1 MGHPRDRLG
10 TFLWLKQVGIGDK
23 YVQQD
28 ESDQELAFQ
37 KAFTLELTFSGLF
50 LLLLFAAVPVL
61 ALVYGTPQLLLPGFV
76 ACLTV
81 ADGALQTPFWIFYR
95 RMDFVRQRTL
105 QAVEPIV
112 GFVVTVALA
121 VAGAGFWA
129 LVVGVVAGSLSGAV
143 VAMRTSQY
151 KVRLRWEK
159 GALRSYATFSWPL
172 FVAGASS
179 LVIAQSSIL
188 VGTKALGL
196 AAVGGIA
203 LASSISDYTNKVDQ
217 IVTQTLYPAICAVKD
232 RTDLLFES
240 FVKSNRLALMWG
252 LPFGVAVALFGSDLV
267 TYGIGERWRPAV
279 GIIAAFGLVA
289 ALGHIAFNWDAFFRA
304 RGETRPIAVW
314 SFVTMLSFVAFA
326 IPLMLW
332 KGLNGFAV
340 GMGIM
345 AFVSL
350 VVRGLYLTKLFDG
363 LQMLRTRRARSRPP
377 CPPCWRCWACGRCWA
392 TGRWPSRW
400 LSSRST
406 SRSRWWPRGPSS
418 AGSCARCS
426 GTCAGGARRRRRRP
440 STRPTGSA
448 ARRRASRAGAR
459 AGARARSPARRAGR
473 RARPR

>member
-1 MGHPRDRLG
+1 
-10 TFLWLKQVGIGDK
+10 
-23 YVQQD
+23 
-28 ESDQELAFQ
+28 
-37 KAFTLELTFSGLF
+37 
-50 LLLLFAAVPVL
+50 
-61 ALVYGTPQLLLPGFV
+61 
-76 ACLTV
+76 
-81 ADGALQTPFWIFYR
+81 
-95 RMDFVRQRTL
+95 
-105 QAVEPIV
+105 
-112 GFVVTVALA
+112 
-121 VAGAGFWA
+121 
-129 LVVGVVAGSLSGAV
+129 
-143 VAMRTSQY
+143 MRTSQY

-179 LVIAQSSIL
+179 MVIAQSSIL

-252 LPFGVAVALFGSDLV
+252 LPFGVAVALFASDLV

-363 LQMLRTRRARSRPP
+363 LQMLRHAARAIAPTVPAVLAVLGVRALVGDGSLARRGGRARALRRGHRRGDVGLRAPAPARGARIPARAERGGAGGGVTRDYRMTPSPSTLATSWARERAPIFVIALRTCVRTVSGEMCNSSAISGPARP
-377 CPPCWRCWACGRCWA
+377 CA
-392 TGRWPSRW
+392 
-400 LSSRST
+400 T
-406 SRSRWWPRGPSS
+406 SR
-418 AGSCARCS
+418 
-426 GTCAGGARRRRRRP
+426 T
-440 STRPTGSA
+440 T
-448 ARRRASRAGAR
+448 
-459 AGARARSPARRAGR
+459 
-473 RARPR
+473 

>member
-1 MGHPRDRLG
+1 
-10 TFLWLKQVGIGDK
+10 
-23 YVQQD
+23 
-28 ESDQELAFQ
+28 
-37 KAFTLELTFSGLF
+37 
-50 LLLLFAAVPVL
+50 
-61 ALVYGTPQLLLPGFV
+61 
-76 ACLTV
+76 
-81 ADGALQTPFWIFYR
+81 
-95 RMDFVRQRTL
+95 MDFVRQRTL
-105 QAVEPIV
+105 QAVDPIV

-121 VAGAGFWA
+121 VSGAGYWA
-129 LVVGVVAGSLSGAV
+129 LVVGVVAGSLAGAV

-172 FVAGASS
+172 LVAGASS
-179 LVIAQSSIL
+179 MVIAQSSIL

-203 LASSISDYTNKVDQ
+203 LASSISNYANKVDQ

-252 LPFGVAVALFGSDLV
+252 LPFGVAVALFASDLV

-279 GIIAAFGLVA
+279 GTIAAFGLVA

-304 RGETRPIAVW
+304 RGDTRPIAVW

-350 VVRGLYLTKLFDG
+350 LVRGLYLTRLFDG
-363 LQMLRTRRARSRPP
+363 LQMLRH
-377 CPPCWRCWACGRCWA
+377 
-392 TGRWPSRW
+392 
-400 LSSRST
+400 
-406 SRSRWWPRGPSS
+406 
-418 AGSCARCS
+418 
-426 GTCAGGARRRRRRP
+426 
-440 STRPTGSA
+440 A
-448 ARRRASRAGAR
+448 ARAIAPTVPAVLAVLGVRALVGDGALAVAMAELALYVAVTVVATWAFERRLLREVLGYLR
-459 AGARARSPARRAGR
+459 GRSPAAP
-473 RARPR
+473 APA